1 MTSGREVRAT
11 ESLIRLT
18 SSLPASTST
27 PALLYV
33 SDSLAVMISVS
44 GAAGIRA
51 EAGIISQVILQWTEM
66 SRFDQTDCVARAGL
80 VLIAAAVVGTGSS
93 GLSAAIVEDLYSVTV
108 IRSVELAPGQVRRT
122 QQDEIRFALGQLLP
136 RVTGRLDA
144 ALEPA
149 LADLLQNAEDYVE
162 QIGALDRETLLVT
175 FDARA
180 IEEALIAR
188 DQPIWGPERPLTLL
202 WLAIDTGQGERGI
215 LAAGEAMTDISPEFL
230 ELQANFRDQLSSV
243 AEERG
248 LPLSLPLMD
257 LQDMSALSYIDIVG
271 GFTDQLSKASIRY
284 GADAVLTGLARVT
297 RSGVNVQWTLLKDG
311 GRFALGGTLMRDGL
325 NRLADLYAA
334 EFSTFGG
341 VRTTLITVLGIETLE
356 DYGRV
361 MRYLESLSLLEAV
374 GVEEFVDG
382 ALSIRVYA
390 RGGTTVLERVL
401 ALGNILTPAVV
412 PLDQV
417 ANNTQLAFTLTR

>member
-1 MTSGREVRAT
+1 MR
-11 ESLIRLT
+11 RL
-18 SSLPASTST
+18 
-27 PALLYV
+27 
-33 SDSLAVMISVS
+33 
-44 GAAGIRA
+44 G
-51 EAGIISQVILQWTEM
+51 QV
-66 SRFDQTDCVARAGL
+66 DCVARAGL
-80 VLIAAAVVGTGSS
+80 VLIATALVGAGSS

-108 IRSVELAPGQVRRT
+108 IRNVALAPGQVRRT

-149 LADLLQNAEDYVE
+149 LADLLQNAETYVE
-162 QIGALDRETLLVT
+162 QIGSLDRETLLVT
-175 FDARA
+175 FNARA
-180 IEEALIAR
+180 IEDALIAR

-202 WLAIDTGQGERGI
+202 WLAIDAGQGERGI
-215 LAAGEAMTDISPEFL
+215 LAAGEAMTDMSPGFL
-230 ELQANFRDQLSSV
+230 ELQANFRDQLLSG
-243 AEERG
+243 AKERG

-257 LQDMSALSYIDIVG
+257 LQDMSALNYIDIVG

-341 VRTTLITVLGIETLE
+341 VRTTLVTVLGIETLD

-382 ALSIRVYA
+382 ALSVRVYA
-390 RGGTTVLERVL
+390 RGGTTVLARVL
-401 ALGNILTPAVV
+401 GLSNILTPTVV

-417 ANNTQLAFTLTR
+417 ANDSQITFTLAR

>member
-1 MTSGREVRAT
+1 
-11 ESLIRLT
+11 
-18 SSLPASTST
+18 
-27 PALLYV
+27 
-33 SDSLAVMISVS
+33 MISVS

-66 SRFDQTDCVARAGL
+66 SRLDQTDCVARAGL
-80 VLIAAAVVGTGSS
+80 VLIAAAVVGTGSA

-390 RGGTTVLERVL
+390 RGGRTVLERVL

-417 ANNTQLAFTLTR
+417 ANNSQLAFTLTR

>member
-51 EAGIISQVILQWTEM
+51 EAGIISQVILLWTEM

-202 WLAIDTGQGERGI
+202 WLAIDTGRGERGI

>member
-1 MTSGREVRAT
+1 
-11 ESLIRLT
+11 
-18 SSLPASTST
+18 
-27 PALLYV
+27 
-33 SDSLAVMISVS
+33 MISVS

-202 WLAIDTGQGERGI
+202 WLAIDTGRGERGI

-361 MRYLESLSLLEAV
+361 MRYMESLSLLEAV
-374 GVEEFVDG
+374 GAEEFVDG